1 MKAQQTLRRPS
12 NWQDFESL
20 CKILWGEIW
29 NCPEIQKNG
38 RLGQEQAGVDVFGIP
53 SNDDSYYGIQC
64 KGKSE
69 YNDNQY
75 EHPQFTEQE
84 IQKEIEKAKT
94 FLPALKKFYLA
105 TTALNDAKIQ
115 AFVRQKNIEHRNKGL
130 FEIHL
135 FCWETIV
142 DLIDEN
148 KRTHDYYVKSQ
159 NYKTNQSVAVTFE
172 NGETEIICKPK
183 FKKQITHF
191 RQKIVLAEPNSLFD
205 SILKQQAFLKALT
218 PKSFSLKE
226 INKSY
231 FGFTIKIHNNG
242 KDPIEEYKLL
252 LNFEGDILELKDR
265 NDFGMN
271 ILALPK
277 NYVYTTYLWFESLS
291 GKLVPRKPILVGDDT
306 FSSERIY
313 IKTKPV
319 ESEITIKWKLLSK
332 DYKDEGILTIK
343 VKPQIITKYEDILV
357 EDPFKVKIVEGEIED
372 FITDKDDSD

>member
-1 MKAQQTLRRPS
+1 MKAPQTLRRPA

-38 RLGQEQAGVDVFGIP
+38 RLGQEQSGVDVFGIP

-84 IQKEIEKAKT
+84 IEKEIEKAKT
-94 FLPALKKFYLA
+94 FLPPLKKFYLA

-115 AFVRQKNIEHRNKGL
+115 AFVRQKNIDHKKNGF
-130 FEIHL
+130 FEVHL

-159 NYKTNQSVAVTFE
+159 NYKTSQSVEVTFE
-172 NGETEIICKPK
+172 NNESEIICKPK

-191 RQKIVLAEPNSLFD
+191 IQKIVPAENNSFLE
-205 SILKQQAFLKALT
+205 SIRKQQLALKALT
-218 PKSFSLKE
+218 PKPIFSNK

-231 FGFTIKIHNNG
+231 FGFNIKIHNKG
-242 KDPIEEYKLL
+242 THPIEEYKLL
-252 LNFEGDILELKDR
+252 LDFEGDILELKDR

-271 ILALPK
+271 NLLLPK
-277 NYVYTTYLWFESLS
+277 NYIHTTYLWFDSLS
-291 GKLVPRKPILVGDDT
+291 GKLIPRKPILVGDDT

-313 IKTKPV
+313 IKTPPQ
-319 ESEITIKWKLLSK
+319 ESEIFIKWKLLSK
-332 DYKDEGILTIK
+332 DFKDEGVLTIK
-343 VKPQIITKYEDILV
+343 VKPKIITKYEDILV
-357 EDPFKVKIVEGEIED
+357 EDPLKVKVVEGELED
-372 FITDKDDSD
+372 YITDTNDND

>member
-1 MKAQQTLRRPS
+1 MKAPQTLRRPS

-38 RLGQEQAGVDVFGIP
+38 RLGQEQGGVDIFGIP

-75 EHPQFTEQE
+75 EHPQFSEKE
-84 IQKEIEKAKT
+84 IEKEIEKAKT

-115 AFVRQKNIEHRNKGL
+115 TFVRQKNIEHRKRGL

-142 DLIDEN
+142 DLIDQN
-148 KRTHDYYVKSQ
+148 KRTHDYYVRSQ
-159 NYKTNQSVAVTFE
+159 NYKTNQSVAITFE

-183 FKKQITHF
+183 FKKQITHYK
-191 RQKIVLAEPNSLFD
+191 QQIVPAEPNSFFAK
-205 SILKQQAFLKALT
+205 ILKQQAFLKDLA
-218 PKSFSLKE
+218 PKPIFSKE
-226 INKSY
+226 INLSY
-231 FGFTIKIHNNG
+231 FGFTIQIHNNG
-242 KDPIEEYKLL
+242 IDPIEEYKLL
-252 LNFEGDILELKDR
+252 MYFEGDILELKDR
-265 NDFGMN
+265 NDFGLN
-271 ILALPK
+271 ILYLPK
-277 NYVYTTYLWFESLS
+277 NHIPTLYLWSESLS
-291 GKLVPRKPILVGDDT
+291 GKLIPRKPILVADDT

-332 DYKDEGILTIK
+332 DYKDEGMLSIK
-343 VKPQIITKYEDILV
+343 VKPQIVTKYEDILV
-357 EDPFKVKIVEGEIED
+357 EDPFEVKTVKGEIED
-372 FITDKDDSD
+372 FITDKEDVD

>member
-1 MKAQQTLRRPS
+1 MKSPQTLRRPS

-38 RLGQEQAGVDVFGIP
+38 RLGQEQSGVDVFGIP
-53 SNDDSYYGIQC
+53 SNDNSYYGIQC

-84 IQKEIEKAKT
+84 IAKEIAKAKT
-94 FLPALKKFYLA
+94 FSPTLKKFYLA

-115 AFVRQKNIEHRNKGL
+115 TFVRQKNIEHRKKGL
-130 FEIHL
+130 FEVHL

-159 NYKTNQSVAVTFE
+159 NYKTSQSVAVTFE
-172 NGETEIICKPK
+172 NDETEIICKPK

-191 RQKIVLAEPNSLFD
+191 RQKIVLTEPNSLFE
-205 SILKQQAFLKALT
+205 SIRKQQIFWKSIT
-218 PKSFSLKE
+218 PKPLFPKE
-226 INKSY
+226 VNKSY
-231 FGFTIKIHNNG
+231 FGFNIKIQNNG
-242 KDPIEEYKLL
+242 KEPIEEYKLL
-252 LNFEGDILELKDR
+252 LDFEGDILELKDR

-271 ILALPK
+271 ILVLPK
-277 NYVYTTYLWFESLS
+277 NYTHTTYLWFDSLS
-291 GKLVPRKPILVGDDT
+291 GKLIPRKSILVGDDT
-306 FSSERIY
+306 FSSDRIY
-313 IKTKPV
+313 IKTHPQ
-319 ESEITIKWKLLSK
+319 ESEILIKWKLLSK
-332 DYKDEGILTIK
+332 DFKNEGVLTIK
-343 VKPQIITKYEDILV
+343 VKPNIVTKYEDVIV
-357 EDPFKVKIVEGEIED
+357 EDFLEVKTVEGEIED
-372 FITDKDDSD
+372 YITDTDDDG

>member
-1 MKAQQTLRRPS
+1 MKAPQTLRRPS

-38 RLGQEQAGVDVFGIP
+38 RLGQEQSGVDIFGIP
-53 SNDDSYYGIQC
+53 LSDDSYYGIQC

-84 IQKEIEKAKT
+84 IEKEIEKAKT
-94 FLPALKKFYLA
+94 FLPPLKKFYLV

-115 AFVRQKNIEHRNKGL
+115 AFVRLKNIEHKKEGL

-159 NYKTNQSVAVTFE
+159 NYKTSQSVAVTFE
-172 NGETEIICKPK
+172 NCKTEIVRNPK
-183 FKKQITHF
+183 FKKLITHF
-191 RQKIVLAEPNSLFD
+191 KQKIVLTEPNSFFE
-205 SILKQQAFLKALT
+205 SIRKQQAFLKAFT
-218 PKSFSLKE
+218 PKPLFPKE

-231 FGFTIKIHNNG
+231 FGFTIRIHNDG

-252 LNFEGDILELKDR
+252 LNFEGDILDLKDT

-277 NYVYTTYLWFESLS
+277 NYTYTTYLWLDSLS
-291 GKLVPRKPILVGDDT
+291 GKLIPRKSILVGDDT

-313 IKTKPV
+313 IKSSPK
-319 ESEITIKWKLLSK
+319 ESEIFIKWKLLSK
-332 DYKDEGILTIK
+332 DFKKEGILTIK
-343 VKPQIITKYEDILV
+343 VKPNVSTKYEDILV
-357 EDPFKVKIVEGEIED
+357 EDPLKVKTVEGEIED
-372 FITDKDDSD
+372 YITDKDEDS

>member
-1 MKAQQTLRRPS
+1 MKASQTLRRPA

-20 CKILWGEIW
+20 CKVLWGEIW

-38 RLGQEQAGVDVFGIP
+38 RLGQEQSGVDVFGIP

-69 YNDNQY
+69 YNDNEY
-75 EHPQFTEQE
+75 EHPQFSEKE

-94 FLPALKKFYLA
+94 FSPALKKFYLA

-115 AFVRQKNIEHRNKGL
+115 AFVRQKNIEHRTTNL

-148 KRTHDYYVKSQ
+148 KRTNDYYVKSQ
-159 NYKTNQSVAVTFE
+159 NYKTNQSIAVTFE
-172 NGETEIICKPK
+172 NGETETSCKPK

-191 RQKIVLAEPNSLFD
+191 RQKIVLAQPNSLFE
-205 SILKQQAFLKALT
+205 SMRRQQAFFSALT
-218 PKSFSLKE
+218 PKPMFSKE

-231 FGFTIKIHNNG
+231 IGFNIRIHNNG
-242 KDPIEEYKLL
+242 KDPIDEYKLL
-252 LNFEGDILELKDR
+252 LNFEGDILDLKDR

-277 NYVYTTYLWFESLS
+277 NYVYTTYLWFDSLS
-291 GKLVPRKPILVGDDT
+291 GKLVPRKSILVGDDT
-306 FSSERIY
+306 FLSERIY
-313 IKTKPV
+313 IKTSSK
-319 ESEITIKWKLLSK
+319 ESEIFIKWKLLSK
-332 DYKDEGILTIK
+332 DFKDEGVLTIK
-343 VKPQIITKYEDILV
+343 VKPNIVTKYEDILV
-357 EDPFKVKIVEGEIED
+357 EDPLKVKTIEGEIED
-372 FITDKDDSD
+372 YITDKDDDD